1 VYFEVDLC
9 FPVGGFDHRFF
20 PSPWKSRKPPNAVK
34 EDSEVFNFGYQKGMD
49 TDKQQNHH
57 AAKKSDQTD
66 AQSRSHI

>member
-1 VYFEVDLC
+1 MEIPQATKRRDQQGPL
-9 FPVGGFDHRFF
+9 
-20 PSPWKSRKPPNAVK
+20 K